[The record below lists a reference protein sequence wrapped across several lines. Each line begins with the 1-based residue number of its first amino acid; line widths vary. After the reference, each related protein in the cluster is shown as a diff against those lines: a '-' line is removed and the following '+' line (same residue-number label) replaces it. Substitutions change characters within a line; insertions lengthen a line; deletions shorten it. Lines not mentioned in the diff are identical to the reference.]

1 MSVNT
6 QHTNS
11 LEYLTNDKILYICI
25 ENDFYRNYLTR
36 NFDQDKIPYRD
47 IELID
52 LPGTISANPNAII
65 LLQSETQEQ
74 KVIDLSAKL
83 KLLFGVRPSKING
96 SRATTCAKQI
106 SSETSLFNFALLWC
120 IRTLIGP
127 PNETSARP
135 SMRPCAVSAVEG
147 DKIKETSRPSAENM
161 SST

>member
-74 KVIDLSAKL
+74 KIIDLSAKL
-83 KLLFGVRPSKING
+83 KLLFG
-96 SRATTCAKQI
+96 
-106 SSETSLFNFALLWC
+106 
-120 IRTLIGP
+120 
-127 PNETSARP
+127 
-135 SMRPCAVSAVEG
+135 
-147 DKIKETSRPSAENM
+147 AEV
-161 SST
+161 